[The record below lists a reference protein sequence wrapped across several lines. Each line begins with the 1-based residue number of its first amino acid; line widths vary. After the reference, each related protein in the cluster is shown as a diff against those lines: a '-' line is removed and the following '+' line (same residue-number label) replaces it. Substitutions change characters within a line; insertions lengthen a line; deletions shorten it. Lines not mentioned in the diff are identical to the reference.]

1 MFNSILIRLFG
12 YRAAFIHG
20 DLTLWDRWSFV
31 RRHLPRTANGET
43 VFDVGCGSGAF
54 SIGLAKRGYRAVGLS
69 WDERDQAVA
78 RQRAALVGATSTI
91 FPVGDARML
100 DQISGHRESYE
111 YVISL
116 ENIEHIIDDRK
127 LMRDLAACLKPGGWL
142 VLSTPNKDYR
152 AITRVDDGPFETEE
166 RGWHVRRGYTH
177 AMLRELVE
185 DAGLVVEEQGGC
197 AGFLSQKLTAVMR
210 GTGLWG
216 WLLVLPLRI
225 LPPLFDPLFRAL
237 GWPDFSV
244 TVVAYKPRFAG
255 AVSAGAASVGVGGR
269 A

>member
-1 MFNSILIRLFG
+1 M
-12 YRAAFIHG
+12 
-20 DLTLWDRWSFV
+20 
-31 RRHLPRTANGET
+31 
-43 VFDVGCGSGAF
+43 
-54 SIGLAKRGYRAVGLS
+54 
-69 WDERDQAVA
+69 
-78 RQRAALVGATSTI
+78 
-91 FPVGDARML
+91 
-100 DQISGHRESYE
+100 
-111 YVISL
+111 
-116 ENIEHIIDDRK
+116 
-127 LMRDLAACLKPGGWL
+127 
-142 VLSTPNKDYR
+142 
-152 AITRVDDGPFETEE
+152 
-166 RGWHVRRGYTH
+166 
-177 AMLRELVE
+177 
-185 DAGLVVEEQGGC
+185 VEEQGGC